1 MLKQKFIFI
10 LTSFVFVI
18 SFSYSYAQDQ
28 ETKPK
33 KTPEERASMI
43 TERMK
48 KGLELTDEQY
58 SSVYNII
65 LEAQKQ
71 RDVEIAKREELKKAA
86 KERFEK
92 TEAGLKEV
100 LTPDQF
106 SKLQEHKKK
115 MIEKRK
121 MKREIKNK

>member
-10 LTSFVFVI
+10 LTLLVFVI

-43 TERMK
+43 TNRMK

-58 SSVYNII
+58 GSVYNII

-71 RDVEIAKREELKKAA
+71 RDEEIAKREELKKAA

-106 SKLQEHKKK
+106 NKLQEHKKK